1 MHLVESVG
9 VSMDL
14 NTIKEISHPQSRTQ
28 LPVWTAGDAW
38 LAGGTWLFS
47 EPQVHLTRLIDLT
60 DLEWP
65 ALTIGEDGLTIA
77 ATCTVAQLDGLTCP
91 PDWIAAPLINQCC
104 RAFLA
109 SFKIWKTATVGGNIC
124 MSLPAGPMISLTVA
138 LEATYT
144 LWPRTAPARQV
155 PSIDFV
161 TGNHGNILQ
170 PGELLR
176 SIHLPASA
184 LSKRFAFRHASLTHL
199 GRSAAL
205 LVGTQ
210 NAAGDDL
217 LITITAATPRP
228 IQLRFTHAPSATEL
242 RRTLDERIPADGY
255 FDDVHGSAAYK
266 RHLTRYFAEQIRAEL
281 AQPGARA

>member
-1 MHLVESVG
+1 
-9 VSMDL
+9 MDL
-14 NTIKEISHPQSRTQ
+14 NTVAAVAHPTTRDQ

-60 DLEWP
+60 DLKWP
-65 ALTIGEDGLTIA
+65 ALTISAAGLSIA
-77 ATCTVAQLDGLTCP
+77 ATCTVAQLDALACP
-91 PDWIAAPLINQCC
+91 PDWIASPLINQCC

-138 LEATYT
+138 LEATYI
-144 LWPRTAPARQV
+144 LWPRTAPAREV

-161 TGNHGNILQ
+161 TGNHTNVLQ
-170 PGELLR
+170 RGELLR

-184 LSKRFAFRHASLTHL
+184 LSKRFAFRHQSLTHL

-205 LVGTQ
+205 LIGTQ

-217 LITITAATPRP
+217 VITITAATPRP
-228 IQLRFTHAPSATEL
+228 IQLRFKQAPSAIEL
-242 RRTLDERIPADGY
+242 RRAIDERIPANGY

-281 AQPGARA
+281 A